1 VAAPRA
7 LIAITVDEMRDSVV
21 RAASPIVAVVRTVA
35 AAEEAAEVLETTS
48 ADLDLAIVDI
58 AALRALLRR
67 IRRGRAEQP
76 SIATP
81 LVLVLELAELQD
93 ALAMLHLCHGIV
105 FWEDDPQKLESM
117 FVLALDG
124 YSAAPAA
131 LLPDLVTDRVRL
143 GLIERLA
150 PIERQALELLGNALS
165 NRAIAARLDISEPL
179 AKSLVRTVLTKL
191 RLKNRTEAA
200 VLVARWRIPVGSESA
215 RDLAVTETPPL

>member
-7 LIAITVDEMRDSVV
+7 LIAITVEEMRDSVV

-35 AAEEAAEVLETTS
+35 AAEEAAEVIETTS
-48 ADLDLAIVDI
+48 ADFDLAIVDI

-200 VLVARWRIPVGSESA
+200 VLVARWRHPVGSESA